1 MAPTQFVNVV
11 TALQKLEQTG
21 KDYNEVMD
29 KITGDLNESF
39 RGASKLLDEK
49 DAAKA
54 EELFKE
60 YQKQRKS
67 LMKATAKGPLTKHL
81 FSTKDTASLTQPEKL
96 LLKEFLSGEDTL
108 LTEADLKEAGVK
120 LDSAAGKNLLG
131 LIGKGYKF
139 PKVLTVNTKARAT
152 EKEVTAANIQKF
164 FKEFEADDRFNNSR
178 DWFVA
183 HRLKSN
189 TFHESYAP
197 FREEVSKKVIKM
209 PKSRATAPQQQP
221 KPTGGGVR
229 GKEGTSTK
237 RPITDDEEKKMQE
250 EEEIEKARAEA
261 AAAMRKEMA
270 KEKEKESEGS
280 GSKDEPKTLRQPK
293 AVPKGGEGGGSGD
306 PPKPVDISRS
316 AALEKATGKSLRT
329 GTEPRPPPGAP
340 PPEEPATSS
349 ASAGPV
355 SDGEKRLASK
365 GLIENPKAAAE
376 AADEAAEEL
385 KRAQMEAITAFKTR
399 ETRQGHL
406 GKGPA
411 SRGVRYA
418 PTLDTI
424 EDVNESIAADI
435 EESEANRN
443 EAAKTLQ
450 TLARLR
456 SKANAARAYTKRL
469 RQEQADAAKPDF
481 TNLSTRVSQR
491 EAGAPKVST
500 LPPATQAERIPGTSE
515 AGTDTAPVENLVME
529 NVSRGREEDT
539 PGVGQIMKSAGTSEK
554 DDDKEVAR
562 LSIEGAKDR
571 IRALHTVF
579 DELIP
584 AFKSAP
590 HRKDRDDAL
599 QSKDEK
605 VVKKH
610 LLSMLKKVREYY
622 SGGPS
627 GLRVGVVIPAQA
639 IIQSLLG
646 GAAAAAPAAP
656 VVAAPAPAAAPFGMG
671 GRTPDHPG
679 SVIHK
684 KGSDPYGVGMS
695 IAIHRRNSGMA
706 SFMKKGVAGH
716 AITNVEPIQPGKVSK
731 PVIKMNQNAPMNGNM
746 GIVLGRT
753 PKSLGIKIK
762 TGKR

>member
-1 MAPTQFVNVV
+1 MAPSQFVNVV
-11 TALQKLEQTG
+11 KALQKLDQTG
-21 KDYNEVMD
+21 KDYNAVMD
-29 KITGDLNESF
+29 KITKDFQELA
-39 RGASKLLDEK
+39 RGVPQLLD
-49 DAAKA
+49 DADAVEA
-54 EELFKE
+54 EELFNSYK
-60 YQKQRKS
+60 KQRTS

-81 FSTKDTASLTQPEKL
+81 FSKKGTASLSEPEKK
-96 LLKEFLSGEDTL
+96 LLKEFLSGEDTK
-108 LTEADLKEAGVK
+108 LTEQDLKDAGTRLDTEGGKK
-120 LDSAAGKNLLG
+120 LLK
-131 LIGKGYKF
+131 LIGDGYTF
-139 PKVLTVNTKARAT
+139 PNVLTVDTKKGAT
-152 EKEVTAANIQKF
+152 EKEVTAANIRKF
-164 FKEFEADDRFNNSR
+164 FDTKDADSEQRFANNR
-178 DWFVA
+178 DWFTA
-183 HRLKSN
+183 HRLRN
-189 TFHESYAP
+189 TALHESYTT
-197 FREEVSKKVIKM
+197 FREQVSKKNIQM
-209 PKSRATAPQQQP
+209 PDIRQSQQQP
-221 KPTGGGVR
+221 KPTSNVR
-229 GKEGTSTK
+229 GKGKQEA
-237 RPITDDEEKKMQE
+237 QE
-250 EEEIEKARAEA
+250 EDKQRAE
-261 AAAMRKEMA
+261 E
-270 KEKEKESEGS
+270 
-280 GSKDEPKTLRQPK
+280 
-293 AVPKGGEGGGSGD
+293 
-306 PPKPVDISRS
+306 
-316 AALEKATGKSLRT
+316 ALEKDAAEKAATAGRVELSRKKALERSGAGSSST
-329 GTEPRPPPGAP
+329 GEEMTGPN
-340 PPEEPATSS
+340 PPEPPAPVPGFE
-349 ASAGPV
+349 AVAAPAPAPAPAPAGPV

-365 GLIENPKAAAE
+365 GLIDNPAAAE
-376 AADEAAEEL
+376 KAATEAEEEL
-385 KRAQMEAITAFKTR
+385 KRAQMAAINAFKASFTKKQH
-399 ETRQGHL
+399 E
-406 GKGPA
+406 GKGAA
-411 SRGVRYA
+411 SGTGPTMA

-424 EDVNESIAADI
+424 EEANQSIAADI

-450 TLARLR
+450 NLARLR
-456 SKANAARAYTKRL
+456 AKVRAAKAYTQDL
-469 RQEQADAAKPDF
+469 RDAAQPDF
-481 TNLSTRVSQR
+481 TNLPTRVSQR

-584 AFKSAP
+584 AFKAAP

-605 VVKKH
+605 VVKEH

>member
-1 MAPTQFVNVV
+1 MAPTQFANVV
-11 TALQKLEQTG
+11 KRLKELEKIETQYNAAMDAISDKYSAPQGTTKPILDDVDAKYAASLLKLYNKKRTG
-21 KDYNEVMD
+21 
-29 KITGDLNESF
+29 
-39 RGASKLLDEK
+39 
-49 DAAKA
+49 
-54 EELFKE
+54 
-60 YQKQRKS
+60 
-67 LMKATAKGPLTKHL
+67 LMKVTAKGDLTKHI
-81 FSTKDTASLTQPEKL
+81 FSTKSTASLSQAERVV
-96 LLKEFLSGEDTL
+96 LKEFLSGEDTT
-108 LTEADLKEAGVK
+108 LTAEDLERAGVK
-120 LDSAAGKNLLG
+120 LDATEKGKALKEALG
-131 LIGKGYKF
+131 SGFKF
-139 PKVLTVNTKARAT
+139 PPVLTVAEGSS
-152 EKEVTAANIQKF
+152 EKEVTDDAIQKAF
-164 FKEFEADDRFNNSR
+164 ADGTISEFVKS
-178 DWFVA
+178 
-183 HRLKSN
+183 HKLQKGRLHPDYV
-189 TFHESYAP
+189 T
-197 FREEVSKKVIKM
+197 FREKTSKRDVGA
-209 PKSRATAPQQQP
+209 SAPRKGQQQP
-221 KPTGGGVR
+221 P
-229 GKEGTSTK
+229 KETK
-237 RPITDDEEKKMQE
+237 SLRKSETESKE
-250 EEEIEKARAEA
+250 EEDKQKAEEALEKDAAEKAATAGRVELSRKKALERSGAGSSSTGEEMTGPNPPEPPAPVPGFEA
-261 AAAMRKEMA
+261 AAA
-270 KEKEKESEGS
+270 
-280 GSKDEPKTLRQPK
+280 P
-293 AVPKGGEGGGSGD
+293 
-306 PPKPVDISRS
+306 
-316 AALEKATGKSLRT
+316 
-329 GTEPRPPPGAP
+329 AP
-340 PPEEPATSS
+340 APAP
-349 ASAGPV
+349 AGPV

-365 GLIENPKAAAE
+365 GLIDNPAAAE
-376 AADEAAEEL
+376 KAATEAEEEL
-385 KRAQMEAITAFKTR
+385 KRAQMAAINAFKASFTKKQH
-399 ETRQGHL
+399 E
-406 GKGPA
+406 GKGAA
-411 SRGVRYA
+411 SGTGPTMA
-418 PTLDTI
+418 PTLETI

-450 TLARLR
+450 NLARLR
-456 SKANAARAYTKRL
+456 AKVRAAKAYTQDL
-469 RQEQADAAKPDF
+469 RDAAQPDF

-539 PGVGQIMKSAGTSEK
+539 PGVGQIMKSAGTTEK

-584 AFKSAP
+584 AFKAAP

-605 VVKKH
+605 VVKEH

-627 GLRVGVVIPAQA
+627 GLRVGVVIPASA

>member
-11 TALQKLEQTG
+11 KSLQKFEKAG
-21 KDYNEVMD
+21 NDYNTQMD
-29 KITGDLNESF
+29 KIIGQLKESF
-39 RGASKLLDEK
+39 RGAKALLDDKE
-49 DAAKA
+49 ARKA
-54 EELFKE
+54 EDLLKE
-60 YQKQRKS
+60 YQSQRKK
-67 LMKATAKGPLTKHL
+67 LMNPLAKGTLTKHL
-81 FSTKDTASLTQPEKL
+81 FSEKPTATLTEPEKL

-108 LTEADLKEAGVK
+108 LTKADLERAGVN
-120 LDSAAGKNLLG
+120 LDSAAGKNLLE
-131 LIGKGYKF
+131 LIGDGYKF
-139 PKVLTVNTKARAT
+139 PKVLTVNTKAQAT

-164 FKEFEADDRFNNSR
+164 FNEFEADDRFNNSR

-197 FREEVSKKVIKM
+197 FRAKVSDTTIKM
-209 PKSRATAPQQQP
+209 SKGKGKQREPQEQP
-221 KPTGGGVR
+221 KPKGGGVR
-229 GKEGTSTK
+229 AKEGTSTK
-237 RPITDDEEKKMQE
+237 RPITEEEEKKMRE
-250 EEEIEKARAEA
+250 EEDVEQARAEA
-261 AAAMRKEMA
+261 AAAMRKEMV
-270 KEKEKESEGS
+270 KEKEKKSEGS
-280 GSKDEPKTLRQPK
+280 GSKDPPKQLRQPK
-293 AVPKGGEGGGSGD
+293 ITESFKPE
-306 PPKPVDISRS
+306 KPVDISR
-316 AALEKATGKSLRT
+316 AEALERTSGKSLRT
-329 GTEPRPPPGAP
+329 GAEPQPPPGP
-340 PPEEPATSS
+340 PPDVAEPKDA
-349 ASAGPV
+349 PV
-355 SDGEKRLASK
+355 SEGEKRLASK
-365 GLIENPKAAAE
+365 GLIDNPTAAQQAE
-376 AADEAAEEL
+376 EDAEEEL
-385 KRAQMEAITAFKTR
+385 KRAQMEAINAFKTQ

-411 SRGVRYA
+411 TRGVRYA

-424 EDVNESIAADI
+424 EGVNESIAADI

-450 TLARLR
+450 KLARLR
-456 SKANAARAYTKRL
+456 SKVNAAKAYTQRL
-469 RQEQADAAKPDF
+469 RQERADAAKPDF
-481 TNLSTRVSQR
+481 TNLSTRVPQR
-491 EAGAPKVST
+491 EAGAPEVST
-500 LPPATQAERIPGTSE
+500 LPPATQAERIPGTAE

-529 NVSRGREEDT
+529 NVSRGREDDT
-539 PGVGQIMKSAGTSEK
+539 PGVGEIMKSAGTTEE
-554 DDDKEVAR
+554 DDQKEVAR
-562 LSIEGAKDR
+562 LSIQGAKDR

-579 DELIP
+579 DDLIP
-584 AFKSAP
+584 AFKAAP
-590 HRKDRDDAL
+590 HRKQRDDAL
-599 QSKDEK
+599 ESKDEK

-646 GAAAAAPAAP
+646 GAAAAPAAP
-656 VVAAPAPAAAPFGMG
+656 VVAAPAPASAPFGMG

-706 SFMKKGVAGH
+706 SFLKKGVAGH
-716 AITNVEPIQPGKVSK
+716 AITNVEPVQPGKVSK

-762 TGKR
+762 TSKR

>member
-11 TALQKLEQTG
+11 KSLQKFEKAG
-21 KDYNEVMD
+21 DDYNKQMD
-29 KITGDLNESF
+29 KIIGQLKESF
-39 RGASKLLDEK
+39 RGAQPLLDDD
-49 DAAKA
+49 DARKA
-54 EELFKE
+54 EALFKE

-67 LMKATAKGPLTKHL
+67 LMNPLAKGTLTKHL
-81 FSTKDTASLTQPEKL
+81 FSAKPTATLTEPEKL

-120 LDSAAGKNLLG
+120 LDSAAGKNLLA
-131 LIGKGYKF
+131 LIGDGYKF
-139 PKVLTVNTKARAT
+139 PKVLTVNTKAQA
-152 EKEVTAANIQKF
+152 KEEDVTAENIQKF
-164 FKEFEADDRFNNSR
+164 FKDFEADDRFNNSR

-197 FREEVSKKVIKM
+197 FREKVSGTTIKM
-209 PKSRATAPQQQP
+209 SKGKQREPQEQP
-221 KPTGGGVR
+221 KPKGGGVR

-237 RPITDDEEKKMQE
+237 RPITEEEEKKMRE
-250 EEEIEKARAEA
+250 EEEVEQARAEA
-261 AAAMRKEMA
+261 AAAMRKEMV

-280 GSKDEPKTLRQPK
+280 GSKDPPKQLRQPK
-293 AVPKGGEGGGSGD
+293 TTETEKPD
-306 PPKPVDISRS
+306 KPVDISR
-316 AALEKATGKSLRT
+316 AEALERTTGKALRT
-329 GTEPRPPPGAP
+329 GAEPQPPPGP
-340 PPEEPATSS
+340 PPDLPDVAEPKTA
-349 ASAGPV
+349 PV
-355 SDGEKRLASK
+355 SDGEKRLASQ
-365 GLIENPKAAAE
+365 GLIDNPKAAAE

-406 GKGPA
+406 GKGPS

-418 PTLDTI
+418 PTLENI
-424 EDVNESIAADI
+424 EEVNESIAADI

-450 TLARLR
+450 KLARLH
-456 SKANAARAYTKRL
+456 SKVNAARAYTERL
-469 RQEQADAAKPDF
+469 RQEQAEAAKPDF
-481 TNLSTRVSQR
+481 TNLSTRVPQR
-491 EAGAPKVST
+491 EAGAPEVST
-500 LPPATQAERIPGTSE
+500 LPPATQAERIPGTGE
-515 AGTDTAPVENLVME
+515 AGTETAPVENLVME
-529 NVSRGREEDT
+529 NVSRGREDDT
-539 PGVGQIMKSAGTSEK
+539 PGVGQIMKSAGTTEE
-554 DDDKEVAR
+554 DDEKEVAR

-579 DELIP
+579 DDLIP
-584 AFKSAP
+584 AFKAAP
-590 HRKDRDDAL
+590 HRKERDDAL
-599 QSKDEK
+599 ESKDEK
-605 VVKKH
+605 LVKKH

-646 GAAAAAPAAP
+646 GAAPAAPAAP

-706 SFMKKGVAGH
+706 SFLKKGVAGH

-762 TGKR
+762 TSKR